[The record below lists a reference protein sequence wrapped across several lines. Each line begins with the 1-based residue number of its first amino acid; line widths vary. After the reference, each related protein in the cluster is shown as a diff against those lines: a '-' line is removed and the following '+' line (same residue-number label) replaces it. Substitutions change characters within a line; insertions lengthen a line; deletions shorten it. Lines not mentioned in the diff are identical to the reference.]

1 MRWPPLEVQ
10 AGPDHCGCQ
19 GVRQEK
25 RQHFTG
31 RADACG
37 GPGDG
42 PRATAGPDIG
52 GNGGTSY
59 AGAESSTTRNR
70 TLVRGARWRTATDHV
85 PPVLH
90 GIRTGTLGTARRGNW
105 CGSVPPDP
113 SGCQM
118 KERSVIRV
126 QVDHAAGLFS
136 SALASLLREEEDLD
150 VSCGVTDPCSQ
161 DPGWA
166 EVWVTDAEKLPP
178 RFAAPCVPTSR
189 RGRGARTGRDTGG
202 RRGSELSGRAR
213 ADRAV
218 GPAMPKGA
226 GLLVL
231 AAARRPGVLRRALEA
246 GALGYV
252 DKEGSPQRLLEGV
265 RSVARGERYV
275 DGSLAAD
282 LLHATDIPLTPRE
295 LNVLS
300 LAGAGAGVG
309 EIALA
314 LHLSP
319 GTVRNYLA
327 AAIRKTGARNRVDAI
342 RIAHG
347 AGWV

>member
-1 MRWPPLEVQ
+1 
-10 AGPDHCGCQ
+10 
-19 GVRQEK
+19 
-25 RQHFTG
+25 
-31 RADACG
+31 
-37 GPGDG
+37 
-42 PRATAGPDIG
+42 
-52 GNGGTSY
+52 
-59 AGAESSTTRNR
+59 
-70 TLVRGARWRTATDHV
+70 
-85 PPVLH
+85 
-90 GIRTGTLGTARRGNW
+90 
-105 CGSVPPDP
+105 
-113 SGCQM
+113 M

-126 QVDHAAGLFS
+126 QVDQAAGLFS

-150 VSCGVTDPCSQ
+150 VSCGVTDPCTQ

-178 RFAAPCVPTSR
+178 RFTAPCVPTAR
-189 RGRGARTGRDTGG
+189 RARGAG
-202 RRGSELSGRAR
+202 RRPGGDPREGRASVVAR
-213 ADRAV
+213 RPGVGRTV
-218 GPAMPKGA
+218 GPVMPKGA

-231 AAARRPGVLRRALEA
+231 VAARRPGVLRRALEA

-282 LLHATDIPLTPRE
+282 LLHATDILLTPRE

-300 LAGAGAGVG
+300 LAGAGAGVR